1 MAVNL
6 YGLSIA
12 VNGASATAY
21 YNVSLAS
28 AGKFVEGGVTIYP
41 TATAATL
48 VSIYSSSFAVNA
60 PASSFG
66 GGTTISTDASVVT
79 GRVMVSPAINVDT
92 VVTLYGTNEI
102 GSFTLKAGQT
112 SGNFEWNVS
121 GHPAL
126 PPDGTED
133 FLGRTVPKLNP

>member
-6 YGLSIA
+6 YGLSIS
-12 VNGASATAY
+12 VNGASTTAY

-28 AGKFVEGGVTIYP
+28 DGKFVEGGVTIYP

-48 VSIYSSSFAVNA
+48 VSIYSNSFAVNA

-66 GGTTISTDASVVT
+66 GGTTISTEANVVA
-79 GRVMVSPAINVDT
+79 GRVMVSPPVGVDT

-102 GSFTLKAGQT
+102 GSYTLKAGQS
-112 SGNFEWNVS
+112 SGTFEWNVS

-126 PPDGTED
+126 PPDGTQD
-133 FLGRTVPKLNP
+133 FLSRTVPKIEP